1 MKEKLHIYYDEEGDF
16 LELRIGKPTPSVYN
30 DIGKDVFQRIDEKTG
45 ETKGFAVFNFKKRT
59 EKLKDVEVPLP
70 VSIKL
75 SS

>member
-1 MKEKLHIYYDEEGDF
+1 MKNKLHIHYDEEADF
-16 LELRIGKPTPSVYN
+16 FEFRVGKPTASVYE
-30 DIGKDVFQRIDEKTG
+30 DIGDDIFKRIDEKSR
-45 ETKGFAVFNFKKRT
+45 EVKGFAIFNFKKRT